1 MQKCKNAKM
10 AGDET
15 RFDQR
20 MMLRREMID
29 FERSLY
35 LRVVKDVV
43 FMQKHKMHQE
53 ESQRL
58 FFFRASTRN
67 SAASQDVAQNNV
79 K

>member
-1 MQKCKNAKM
+1 M

-29 FERSLY
+29 FEISLH

-58 FFFRASTRN
+58 FFRASTRN
-67 SAASQDVAQNNV
+67 PILQQV
-79 K
+79 KMVRKIM

>member
-1 MQKCKNAKM
+1 M

-15 RFDQR
+15 RLDQK

-29 FERSLY
+29 FEISLH

-58 FFFRASTRN
+58 FSEPAPEIL
-67 SAASQDVAQNNV
+67 QQV
-79 K
+79 KMVRKIM

>member
-1 MQKCKNAKM
+1 M

-15 RFDQR
+15 QFDQR
-20 MMLRREMID
+20 MMLWREMID

-58 FFFRASTRN
+58 FFQSHHQK
-67 SAASQDVAQNNV
+67 SKNNV
-79 K
+79 KILQ

>member
-1 MQKCKNAKM
+1 M

-29 FERSLY
+29 FEISLH

-58 FFFRASTRN
+58 FFSGPAPEIL
-67 SAASQDVAQNNV
+67 QQV
-79 K
+79 KMLRKIM

>member
-1 MQKCKNAKM
+1 M

-29 FERSLY
+29 FEISLH

-58 FFFRASTRN
+58 FSEPAPEIL
-67 SAASQDVAQNNV
+67 QQV
-79 K
+79 KMVRKIM